1 MGLAAGALAGF
12 TPKELKE
19 LAAVDVRTVD
29 INSLTDLR
37 DIEIDTK
44 APVEKKLAS
53 FARQTKNPY
62 VNRIGDYVVKV
73 CYQKE
78 GSTIDEKMEEY
89 IRRLAEIYV

>member
-1 MGLAAGALAGF
+1 MGLTAEALAGL
-12 TPKELKE
+12 TPEELRKMAE
-19 LAAVDVRTVD
+19 VDVRTVD
-29 INSLTDLR
+29 IDTLTDLR

-89 IRRLAEIYV
+89 IRMLAEIYV